1 LLPPAANG
9 QRWVEATMAI
19 KTSPMNHIRMKVTG
33 IDRQRAFLRR
43 NFFALPAA
51 IEMPA
56 VTPPEEQG
64 RHAFLYGGVLY
75 NLGCTSWGC
84 GQLPRILLYLSFFPR
99 PTAKGMGGVFL
110 YLDVKAEQ

>member
-1 LLPPAANG
+1 L
-9 QRWVEATMAI
+9 
-19 KTSPMNHIRMKVTG
+19 TG
-33 IDRQRAFLRR
+33 SGRFCEGIFSRR
-43 NFFALPAA
+43 AA
-51 IEMPA
+51 IEMTA

-75 NLGCTSWGC
+75 NLGYTFLGRRPASSDPFVSPF
-84 GQLPRILLYLSFFPR
+84 LPS